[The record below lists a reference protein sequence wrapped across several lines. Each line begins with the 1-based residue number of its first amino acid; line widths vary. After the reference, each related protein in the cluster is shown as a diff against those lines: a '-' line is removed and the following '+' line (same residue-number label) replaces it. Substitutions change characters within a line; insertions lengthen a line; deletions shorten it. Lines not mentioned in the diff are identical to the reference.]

1 MGRAAARP
9 VFGEALKVFA
19 ANQEKFDSFVSHKM
33 PMAEAAKAYEMFEK
47 QAARKVILTL

>member
-9 VFGEALKVFA
+9 VFSEALKVFA
-19 ANQEKFDSFVSHKM
+19 ANQDKFDSFVSHKM
-33 PMAEAAKAYEMFEK
+33 PLADAAAAYEMFER